1 MKRKIR
7 RREWRPTAE
16 PWVVE
21 REFSTFVKN
30 RCVFVHGRAR
40 RWCSAFNFAAEFTA
54 WNRLVVLYLYGE
66 VKPETI
72 RRALVSE
79 HEPILIIN
87 LPVAAD
93 DLKAWDAART
103 EEKRIH
109 HLGESREMLREEYE
123 KMLSYP
129 EEESA
134 RRIAERDHML
144 LELLE
149 AGDAAEARIKAAQN
163 RRAQLYSN
171 FEFCVE
177 YDRDNDLFLLNVLRH
192 LYPYG
197 VEANAP
203 TEAGAKRLAAR
214 RLIACAMDGLF
225 SADVRDCVGE
235 IGDVQL
241 SMFCQPSNG
250 AERFLDDVQKW
261 IDGQLSKKSCF
272 ALDDLYRIISAPP
285 YGYYECNYYAYL
297 LALALVPYSTAPY
310 RCHIKL
316 VGVEFSELDMAAWLK
331 KPVGIVYFE
340 TEKQKEMRLA
350 LKKIFPSERQP
361 YDRNLDLH
369 GEIVQTAMTYVTEN
383 INTPLACADRRWGEL
398 FRADAAAWCDR
409 NFAEQYHAFLTDI
422 PARRREVETIDH
434 FFDGA
439 YDAQK
444 LRLFYRFYHV
454 EGGAVGWLHSAED
467 FEKRLEDFMAA
478 SLCRECGRPFNA
490 FDKAGTVEV
499 AQADDLSILR
509 FTEKEIIGLNKKLLG
524 RYQEQ
529 FFCVRCLCE
538 VLDTTPERLKEK
550 EEAFKMQGCTLF
562 M

>member
-1 MKRKIR
+1 
-7 RREWRPTAE
+7 
-16 PWVVE
+16 
-21 REFSTFVKN
+21 
-30 RCVFVHGRAR
+30 
-40 RWCSAFNFAAEFTA
+40 
-54 WNRLVVLYLYGE
+54 
-66 VKPETI
+66 
-72 RRALVSE
+72 
-79 HEPILIIN
+79 
-87 LPVAAD
+87 
-93 DLKAWDAART
+93 
-103 EEKRIH
+103 
-109 HLGESREMLREEYE
+109 
-123 KMLSYP
+123 
-129 EEESA
+129 
-134 RRIAERDHML
+134 
-144 LELLE
+144 
-149 AGDAAEARIKAAQN
+149 
-163 RRAQLYSN
+163 
-171 FEFCVE
+171 
-177 YDRDNDLFLLNVLRH
+177 
-192 LYPYG
+192 
-197 VEANAP
+197 
-203 TEAGAKRLAAR
+203 
-214 RLIACAMDGLF
+214 
-225 SADVRDCVGE
+225 
-235 IGDVQL
+235 
-241 SMFCQPSNG
+241 
-250 AERFLDDVQKW
+250 
-261 IDGQLSKKSCF
+261 
-272 ALDDLYRIISAPP
+272 
-285 YGYYECNYYAYL
+285 
-297 LALALVPYSTAPY
+297 
-310 RCHIKL
+310 
-316 VGVEFSELDMAAWLK
+316 MAAWLK